1 MMMMMTI
8 VIMVMMMIMM
18 IMFMMMIIY
27 LLSNRENIVTDC
39 VALLFWSHSFCPHI
53 GTLIMMMMLMRTIII
68 HLMTFQTM
76 MMMIKQILPMKADLP
91 NQPQIVEPDHLVC
104 LIRHLVDVSE
114 QIVIVISIAIVI
126 TVIMITDI
134 IIAIVIMIT
143 NIIIAI
149 VICYLPFNSIITAI
163 RPVRVASDMTCE
175 DVLDCTNEA

>member
-1 MMMMMTI
+1 
-8 VIMVMMMIMM
+8 
-18 IMFMMMIIY
+18 
-27 LLSNRENIVTDC
+27 
-39 VALLFWSHSFCPHI
+39 
-53 GTLIMMMMLMRTIII
+53 
-68 HLMTFQTM
+68 MTFQTM

-126 TVIMITDI
+126 IVIMITDI

-149 VICYLPFNSIITAI
+149 VIIVIMITNIIIAIVICYLPFNSIITTI

-175 DVLDCTNEA
+175 DVLDCTNLA

>member
-126 TVIMITDI
+126 MITDI

-149 VICYLPFNSIITAI
+149 VICYLPFNSIITTI
-163 RPVRVASDMTCE
+163 RPVRVASDMACE
-175 DVLDCTNEA
+175 DVLDQTNVSSW

>member
-91 NQPQIVEPDHLVC
+91 NQPEIVEADHLVC
-104 LIRHLVDVSE
+104 LVRHLVDVSE
-114 QIVIVISIAIVI
+114 PIII
-126 TVIMITDI
+126 I
-134 IIAIVIMIT
+134 IIAIVIG
-143 NIIIAI
+143 NVI
-149 VICYLPFNSIITAI
+149 VIVMVIICYLPFNSIITAI
-163 RPVRVASDMTCE
+163 RPVRVASDMACE